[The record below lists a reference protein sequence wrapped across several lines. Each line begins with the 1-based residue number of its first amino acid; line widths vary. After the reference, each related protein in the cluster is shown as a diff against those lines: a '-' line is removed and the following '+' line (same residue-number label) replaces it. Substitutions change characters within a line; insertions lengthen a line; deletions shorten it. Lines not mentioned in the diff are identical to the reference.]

1 MPFPLLGSLL
11 IMILVWG
18 ATIKEEKEQ
27 IAFLEQRLQKL
38 VTQYAALQKANTYK
52 TKSLTKGEETQDGKC
67 N

>member
-1 MPFPLLGSLL
+1 MPFPFLGSLL

-27 IAFLEQRLQKL
+27 IAFLEKRLQKL

-52 TKSLTKGEETQDGKC
+52 TKSLTKGEET
-67 N
+67 